1 MSNILES
8 ERMVLREL
16 KESDTQALAEIYADY
31 DVMQYIGKGTV
42 LSYEQTK
49 KSIKSWEKHYELFKF
64 GIWATIE
71 KSTGKFIGLCGLSWL
86 PDYTDIEV
94 SYLFEKS
101 SWGKG
106 YATEI
111 AKAILN
117 YGFHDFGLMRIVAL
131 VYPQNTPSIHVIDKL
146 GMKYEGEKIFFGDK
160 LLRVYSLIKNETHA
174 FPISSK

>member
-1 MSNILES
+1 MKKILES
-8 ERMVLREL
+8 ERMLLREL
-16 KESDTQALAEIYADY
+16 IESDTDSLAEIYADY
-31 DVMQYIGKGTV
+31 NVMQYIGKGVV

-49 KSIKSWEKHYELFKF
+49 KSIQSWEKHYKLFKF
-64 GIWATIE
+64 GNWATIE

-94 SYLFEKS
+94 SYLFEKF

-111 AKAILN
+111 ARSILD

-131 VYPQNTPSIHVIDKL
+131 VYPQNTLSIRVIDKL
-146 GMKYEGEKIFFGDK
+146 GMQYEGKKIFFGDK
-160 LLRVYSLIKNETHA
+160 LLRVYSLTK
-174 FPISSK
+174 K

>member
-8 ERMVLREL
+8 ERMLLREL
-16 KESDTQALAEIYADY
+16 NERDTDSLAEMYADY
-31 DVMQYIGKGTV
+31 DVMQYIGKGVV

-49 KSIKSWEKHYELFKF
+49 KSIQNWKKHYEKFKF
-64 GIWATIE
+64 GNWATIE
-71 KSTGKFIGLCGLSWL
+71 KATGKFIGLCGLSWL

-111 AKAILN
+111 SRSILQ

-160 LLRVYSLIKNETHA
+160 LLRVYSLMKNET
-174 FPISSK
+174 

>member
-16 KESDTQALAEIYADY
+16 KESDTQALSDIYADY
-31 DVMQYIGKGTV
+31 NVMQYIGKGTV

-64 GIWATIE
+64 GNWATIE
-71 KSTGKFIGLCGLSWL
+71 KSTGKFIG
-86 PDYTDIEV
+86 
-94 SYLFEKS
+94 SYLFEKP

-111 AKAILN
+111 ARSILD

-131 VYPQNTPSIHVIDKL
+131 VYPQNIPSIHVIDKL